1 MKMKSFFAFVLLCLI
16 LCLTLCPT
24 TGALAGSFRLVSQDV
39 ADGAMLHDAQVL
51 NGFGCLGGNRSP
63 ALEWRDPPAGT
74 QSFAVTV
81 YDPDASTGSGWWHWV
96 IFDIPAT
103 TAGLPADAGSAGGGG
118 LPAGSIQSLTD
129 FGAPGFGGACP
140 PQGDQPHSYVFT
152 VHALDVPSLGLDA
165 KAMPALVGFMLH
177 QHSIGKAAFTARYAR

>member
-1 MKMKSFFAFVLLCLI
+1 MRFMLTAFVLLCL
-16 LCLTLCPT
+16 T
-24 TGALAGSFRLVSQDV
+24 TTAYAGSFTLVSKDM
-39 ADGAMLHDAQVL
+39 ADGAMLREAQVL
-51 NGFGCLGGNRSP
+51 NGFGCLGGNLSP

-81 YDPDASTGSGWWHWV
+81 YDPDAPTGSGWWHWV
-96 IFDIPAT
+96 VFDIPV
-103 TAGLPADAGSAGGGG
+103 TARGLSAGAGSAGGDD

-140 PQGDQPHSYVFT
+140 PQGDAPHRYVFT

-177 QHSIGKAAFTARYAR
+177 HHTIGKAVLTARYSH